1 MKKKQKKKNP
11 EEKKDTSSNSLS
23 DLQKKK
29 DYSRK
34 NQNNCWEALNNK
46 YDCIACNEIRIINT
60 KHDQGRT
67 FTNNIC
73 V

>member
-1 MKKKQKKKNP
+1 MKKRYVVKFIFCFT
-11 EEKKDTSSNSLS
+11 E
-23 DLQKKK
+23 KK

-34 NQNNCWEALNNK
+34 NQNNCVCWEALNNK